1 MSFDDFDL
9 LLFFINIGEIE
20 VVVSVGSFEV
30 CEIVLILFL
39 FLNFFKVN
47 EISVEFMWNE
57 VVESIFFLLMFVF

>member
-47 EISVEFMWNE
+47 EISVEFLWNE

>member
-39 FLNFFKVN
+39 FLNFFKEN

>member
-47 EISVEFMWNE
+47 EICVEFMWNE

>member
-1 MSFDDFDL
+1 M
-9 LLFFINIGEIE
+9 
-20 VVVSVGSFEV
+20 VVSVGSFEV